1 LHRTGRISRP
11 AGELIVK
18 PFKNRGYD
26 MQDDKIQQIKNM
38 FDVAWQTYENIEFMF
53 ARDLQILLGYTEWR
67 NFSLVI
73 EKAKIACKKSGNL
86 ESDHFV
92 DVNKMIE
99 IGKGGQR
106 EIDDI
111 MLTRYACY
119 LIAQNGDPRK
129 EEIAFA
135 MNYFAVQTR
144 KFEILQ
150 QRINDYERVKARE
163 QLTILEKYLS
173 SLIYERGVDDKGF
186 GRIRSKGDKALFG
199 GYTTDDMKRK
209 LSIPKGRPLAD
220 FLPTITIKAKD
231 FALEM
236 TNFNIQEKD
245 LQGEDSITKE
255 HVSSNLAVRR
265 SLADRGIKPE
275 LLPPAED
282 VKKIQ
287 RRLESSNKKLPQT
300 SGTFSE
306 LPEDNKGNV

>member
-1 LHRTGRISRP
+1 
-11 AGELIVK
+11 
-18 PFKNRGYD
+18 

-38 FDVAWQTYENIEFMF
+38 FDIAWQNIENIEFMF

-67 NFSLVI
+67 NFSLTI
-73 EKAKIACKKSGNL
+73 EKAKIACKNSGNL
-86 ESDHFV
+86 ETDHFV

-106 EIDDI
+106 EIDDV

-119 LIAQNGDPRK
+119 LVAQNGDPRK
-129 EEIAFA
+129 EQIAFA
-135 MNYFAVQTR
+135 MNYFAIQTR
-144 KFEILQ
+144 KLELLQ
-150 QRINDYERVKARE
+150 QRIYDYERVKARE
-163 QLTILEKYLS
+163 QLTVLEKYLS
-173 SLIYERGVDDKGF
+173 SLIYDRGVDDKGF

-209 LSIPKGRPLAD
+209 LAIPKGRPLAD

-245 LQGEDSITKE
+245 LRNEEPITKE

-265 SLADRGIKPE
+265 SLTERGIKPE
-275 LLPPAED
+275 LLPFAED

-287 RRLESSNKKLPQT
+287 RRLESTDKKLPKI
-300 SGTFSE
+300 SGIFSE
-306 LPEDNKGNV
+306 LSEDNINKENV